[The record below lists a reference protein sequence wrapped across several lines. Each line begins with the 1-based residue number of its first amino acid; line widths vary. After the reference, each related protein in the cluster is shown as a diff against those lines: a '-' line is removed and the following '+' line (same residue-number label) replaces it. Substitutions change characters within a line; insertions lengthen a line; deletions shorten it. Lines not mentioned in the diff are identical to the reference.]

1 MLENLKLAV
10 KRQKKLIII
19 FLLTIFIPSISL
31 SIFGIRA
38 IRNERFRLAK
48 QIENEHRK
56 AAEFLKSQIS
66 AQFKELGSI
75 LQNLAQ
81 STAFLQRD
89 DAGIKNLFETQ
100 LAENPLV
107 DQVFVAFEK
116 EEAWFPL
123 FQPNPSDILYSSSPA
138 SKGIQLSGL
147 KRAEANEFKDRNY
160 KGAISLY
167 KSLADQSPDTNF
179 KAQMLANISRCLVKA
194 DD

>member
-19 FLLTIFIPSISL
+19 FLLTIFVPSISL

-89 DAGIKNLFETQ
+89 DAGIKDLFETQ
-100 LAENPLV
+100 LV
-107 DQVFVAFEK
+107 
-116 EEAWFPL
+116 
-123 FQPNPSDILYSSSPA
+123 LY
-138 SKGIQLSGL
+138 Q
-147 KRAEANEFKDRNY
+147 
-160 KGAISLY
+160 
-167 KSLADQSPDTNF
+167 
-179 KAQMLANISRCLVKA
+179 
-194 DD
+194 